1 MLRMPSVPNA
11 IQMPCLGRPFQ
22 LGMLYDCRN
31 DRLIPGVTLWDHS
44 TLQKALDSSPHEGLQ
59 FSFVAEDTME
69 NKTAILRVEAG
80 LKLSFLGGLVSVSGA
95 AKFLDDQRSS
105 KQQARVSLKYSK
117 TSRFEQLTMQH
128 LAVDKVQHP
137 NVFENGD
144 ATHVVT
150 AVLYG
155 AEAFFVFDREVS
167 RNEKHRDIHGRMA
180 VMIKKLPSISIEGD
194 GKLGMND
201 IEKSEVDKFQCQFHG
216 DIVLPENP
224 TTFQEAVKIYKRL
237 PQLMIGDDSCPK
249 VVPKKVWL
257 YPLCKL
263 DSRAAKLV
271 REISIGLV
279 TQTQKLF
286 EDLEELRVRAADLQ
300 KSEVYTN
307 FPGILKQLS
316 QFTEMISEYK
326 MGIAKRVSTILPQI
340 RGGGAEETK
349 LAEVFEQHHISV
361 FNQHSLSSWL
371 QGKVQEEKV
380 LQQYL
385 TGLQCDGVQF
395 AFSPG
400 DLDAIITDLDIEHV
414 LCFAFRV
421 AKSHNPFLEA
431 MFSYLRT
438 SETSHEYVR
447 AQTVSKH
454 WYQDKALIN
463 DIKTKAKAFKS
474 FANVNKESEA
484 TKFVVTDL
492 SEESDDTDEGADI
505 LLYSGGPPEHYEP
518 PSQPGTPKS
527 SSVAHDSIQLTWSKP
542 QYGSQNIQSYTVLY
556 HQEGDTPDQWKEQS
570 SFGESTTLDNLTPE
584 TMYYFKIRAQC
595 EIGVSVDGK
604 TSGPITTEKSPV
616 MRLAIVFKAESD
628 HIEHSTKGLAI
639 YKLPLTVI
647 ARKGSKGVTKCCV
660 GHPHYL
666 SARRPEKVLMV
677 VGATGSGKST
687 LINGMANYILGVQ
700 WNDDFR
706 FKLISD
712 EVEQSQAFSQ
722 TQSITSYSFPRFEGS
737 LLPYQITVVDT
748 PGFGDTRGMER
759 DEEITA
765 QIKDFFSLKSA
776 DGIDHIDGVGFVAQ
790 SPAGRLTPT
799 QKYIIDSILSV
810 FGKDIA
816 NNIFMM
822 TTFADGAD
830 PPVMGA
836 IRTHIETS
844 QPPIPLVAENLKY
857 FKFNNSALFS
867 KPSGASVTGKGFDE
881 MYWEV
886 GFTSFSEFFHNL
898 ESVQP
903 QSLCLTRTVLD
914 EREKLQT
921 LIQGIQQDVRHG
933 MSRIDQMRQEKR
945 AVEANEAK
953 IRANKDFTY
962 VVTEFTA
969 KKVSLDSGTY
979 VTNCLKCNR
988 TCHFPCGI
996 ARDEDKRGCWA
1007 MDSNGN
1013 CRICDGHCYWDPHH
1027 VNNQFRYED
1036 EEVTVTKHY
1045 ADLEEK
1051 YRDAKKGKATA
1062 ENMIQSI
1069 KVKVEGTF
1077 KKVCKD
1083 ISRTREC
1090 LDLLEQIALKPN
1102 PLTEVQ
1108 YIDLLIKSEKSAA
1121 ASGWEKRVKCYEK
1134 AREMAVIMADVRK
1147 GELSPYMNLEAL
1159 MDDLLQDVPNKKQPK
1174 KGFFSFLPW

>member
-1 MLRMPSVPNA
+1 MPSVPHA
-11 IQMPCLGRPFQ
+11 VQMPCLGRPFQ
-22 LGMLYDCRN
+22 LGMLYDCRD

-44 TLQKALDSSPHEGLQ
+44 ALQNALDSRPHEGLQ

-69 NKTAILRVEAG
+69 NKSTILEVDAG
-80 LKLSFLGGLVSVSGA
+80 LKLSLLGGLVSVTGS
-95 AKFLDDQRSS
+95 AKFLDDQRISM
-105 KQQARVSLKYSK
+105 QQARVSLKYSK
-117 TSRFEQLTMQH
+117 TSRFEQLTMEH

-137 NVFENGD
+137 NIFENGD

-155 AEAFFVFDREVS
+155 AEAFFVFDRAVS
-167 RNEKHRDIHGRMA
+167 RNEKYRDIHRKM
-180 VMIKKLPSISIEGD
+180 VMMIKKLPSISIEGD

-201 IEKSEVDKFQCQFHG
+201 TEKCEVNRFQCQFHG

-224 TTFQEAVKIYKRL
+224 TTFQEAVKIYKQL
-237 PQLMIGDDSCPK
+237 PQLMMGDDNCPK

-263 DSRAAKLV
+263 DSRAAKIV

-286 EDLEELRVRAADLQ
+286 QDLEELRMRATDLQ
-300 KSEVYTN
+300 KSDVYTN
-307 FPGILKQLS
+307 FSGIQKQLS
-316 QFTEMISEYK
+316 HFTEMISEYK
-326 MGIAKRVSTILPQI
+326 TGIAKRVSTILPHI

-349 LAEVFEQHHISV
+349 LAEVFEQHHSTV
-361 FNQHSLSSWL
+361 FDQHSLSSWL
-371 QGKVQEEKV
+371 QGKEQEEKV
-380 LQQYL
+380 LKQYL

-414 LCFAFRV
+414 LCFAFKV
-421 AKSHNPFLEA
+421 AKSCNPFLEA
-431 MFSYLRT
+431 MYSYLLT
-438 SETSHEYVR
+438 SETSHEN
-447 AQTVSKH
+447 AQSISKH

-463 DIKTKAKAFKS
+463 DIKTKARTFKS

-484 TKFVVTDL
+484 MKFIVTDL
-492 SEESDDTDEGADI
+492 SEELDSDSPEEGADI
-505 LLYSGGPPEHYEP
+505 LLYSGGPPEQYEP

-527 SSVAHDSIQLTWSKP
+527 SSTTHDSIQLTWSKP

-556 HQEGDTPDQWKEQS
+556 QQESDSPDQWNEQS
-570 SFGESTTLDNLTPE
+570 SIHGESTTLDNLNAE
-584 TMYYFKIRAQC
+584 TAYHFKVRAHC
-595 EIGVSVDGK
+595 EIGVSSDSK
-604 TSGPITTEKSPV
+604 RSDPIKTEKSPHL
-616 MRLAIVFKAESD
+616 RLAIAFKEASQR
-628 HIEHSTKGLAI
+628 IEHSTEGLEI

-647 ARKGSKGVTKCCV
+647 ARQKSKGIAKCCV
-660 GHPHYL
+660 GHSHHL
-666 SARRPEKVLMV
+666 SAQNPEKVLMV

-700 WNDDFR
+700 WNDNFR
-706 FKLISD
+706 FKLISN

-722 TQSITSYSFPRFEGS
+722 TQSITSYSFPHFEGS
-737 LLPYQITVVDT
+737 PLQCQITVVDT

-765 QIKDFFSLKSA
+765 QIKDFFSLKGA
-776 DGIDHIDGVGFVAQ
+776 AGIDHIDGVGFVAQ
-790 SPAGRLTPT
+790 SPSGRLTPT

-816 NNIFMM
+816 SNIFMM
-822 TTFADGAD
+822 ITFCDGAD

-836 IRTHIETS
+836 ISTHIETCQS
-844 QPPIPLVAENLKY
+844 SIPLVAENLKY
-857 FKFNNSALFS
+857 FKFNNSALFN
-867 KPSGASVTGKGFDE
+867 KPTSTSATGKGFDE
-881 MYWEV
+881 MYWDV
-886 GFTSFSEFFHNL
+886 GFTSFSDFFHNL
-898 ESVQP
+898 RSVQP

-921 LIQGIQQDVRHG
+921 LIQGIQEDIRRG
-933 MSRIDQMRQEKR
+933 MARIDEMRQEKR
-945 AVEANEAK
+945 VVEKNEAK
-953 IRANKDFTY
+953 IKANKDFTY
-962 VVTEFTA
+962 VVNQTVG
-969 KKVSLDSGTY
+969 KKVPLGSGTY

-996 ARDEDKRGCWA
+996 PKDEDKRGCWA
-1007 MDSNGN
+1007 MDSAGN
-1013 CRICDGHCYWDPHH
+1013 CRICDGHCYWTPHH

-1036 EEVTVTKHY
+1036 VMVPVTKHY
-1045 ADLEEK
+1045 ADLEKE
-1051 YRDAKKGKATA
+1051 YNDAKKGKASA
-1062 ENMIQSI
+1062 ENMIKGI
-1069 KVKVEGTF
+1069 KVKVEDTF
-1077 KKVCKD
+1077 HKVCKD

-1108 YIDLLIKSEKSAA
+1108 YIDLLIKSETNGATP
-1121 ASGWEKRVKCYEK
+1121 GWEKRVKCYEK
-1134 AREMAVIMADVRK
+1134 AREMAVIMADVKK
-1147 GELSPYMNLEAL
+1147 GELSRHMNLEAL
-1159 MDDLLQDVPNKKQPK
+1159 MDDLLQDVPDQKRRKQ
-1174 KGFFSFLPW
+1174 GWFSWFSSS